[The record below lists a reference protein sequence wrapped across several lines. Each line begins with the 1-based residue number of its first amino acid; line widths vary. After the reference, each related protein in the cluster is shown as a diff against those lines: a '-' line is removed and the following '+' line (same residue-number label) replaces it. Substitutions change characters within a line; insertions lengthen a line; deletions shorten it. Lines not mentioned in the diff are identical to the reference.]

1 MRIQTTL
8 LTLLLG
14 TASAVAQSQPAP
26 PPIPNQVAPA
36 TVTPAPSE
44 VIDFCEFAPVE
55 IGTKCLEVL
64 DGWEK
69 GRVDPTISARGIQPS
84 EGDTIIASPDWS
96 AALIIRETVRG
107 VRTAAWPN
115 GKSSEWLAD
124 IYSSDM
130 VIASAEGVVNTEPD
144 NGVEVNAEIVGTD
157 GMDVAAAEPATSPDP
172 VPAASAPKLTEGWI
186 VDVENDQG
194 ISLATYYDNDASWFQ
209 SDASLVMPVDD
220 ASDEFTFV
228 RRSKMLISE
237 DAEYTFG
244 FTVTAPDVNEVTREM
259 AGTSRWDNYIR
270 DLNLTAVCSVEFSVN
285 GSPVIK
291 KSGEIALVKGSML
304 KFTGIT
310 AGIEKGVYDAKITAD
325 CNWADERVQASR
337 RALRKHMSA
346 DITAISHGFEFSA
359 TSESGEVRFAVDTG
373 SLSNVYKTAK
383 SPVQMISP
391 APKLPEGFASGW
403 VAERHPVDKEA
414 DWPISPGTYQS
425 VARPSGIGVDEY
437 SIAFD
442 DQKSGLVIKTL
453 YTPEDTGTYVFAL
466 APSLS
471 PVNTDHYDDDQPIGW
486 RQEAIFRIEDIIFPT
501 QPLRAD
507 RSNLKGIDQFGHSVG
522 ISAVEAELQAGT
534 TYNIGVYLP
543 NRGGSYAPCARPG
556 DCEILF
562 NENDKKGRKLP
573 GNEIRF
579 LIRTPKDPG
588 LRGFEATETLYR
600 ISDTEGSEG

>member
-69 GRVDPTISARGIQPS
+69 GGVDPTISARGIQPS

-115 GKSSEWLAD
+115 GKSSEWVAD

-144 NGVEVNAEIVGTD
+144 NGVEVNAEIDGTN
-157 GMDVAAAEPATSPDP
+157 GVDVAEAEPATAPDP
-172 VPAASAPKLTEGWI
+172 VPAAAPKLTEGWI

-244 FTVTAPDVNEVTREM
+244 FTVTAPDVNEITREM
-259 AGTSRWDNYIR
+259 AGTSYWDDYIR

-291 KSGEIALVKGSML
+291 KSGELALVKGSML
-304 KFTGIT
+304 QFTGIT
-310 AGIEKGVYDAKITAD
+310 AGIQKGVYDAKIVAK
-325 CNWADERVQASR
+325 CNWADERIQASR
-337 RALRKHMSA
+337 RALRKHMNA
-346 DITAISHGFEFSA
+346 DITAISHGFEFKA
-359 TSESGEVRFAVDTG
+359 TSESGDVRFAVDTD

-383 SPVQMISP
+383 SPSRMISP
-391 APKLPEGFASGW
+391 APKLPEGLASGW

-414 DWPISPGTYQS
+414 DWPISPGVYQS

-437 SIAFD
+437 SFAFE

-453 YTPEDTGTYVFAL
+453 YTPEETGTYVFAL
-466 APSLS
+466 APTLS
-471 PVNTDHYDDDQPIGW
+471 PVNTDASNDEKPLGW
-486 RQEAIFRIEDIIFPT
+486 RQEAILRIEDIIFPT
-501 QPLRAD
+501 QPLRTD
-507 RSNLKGIDQFGHSVG
+507 RSNLKGIEHFGHSVG

-543 NRGGSYAPCARPG
+543 NRGSRYAPCVRPG
-556 DCEILF
+556 DCEILY

-573 GNEIRF
+573 GDEIRF

-600 ISDTEGSEG
+600 ISDTDGGEG